1 MCDYSIIEGCIR
13 QSSNLPIIKEMKDE
27 ILVEH
32 KIISNRSEPLYVV
45 TSVHA
50 QAINN
55 LTRKKSLDGVDL
67 ESLKSLGFAIAY
79 NKLDENGDKCYIK
92 HNERT
97 FAQKMKKKKDIRSFK
112 QDPRDEIPF

>member
-1 MCDYSIIEGCIR
+1 
-13 QSSNLPIIKEMKDE
+13 MKDE

-32 KIISNRSEPLYVV
+32 KILSNRSEPLYVV

-55 LTRKKSLDGVDL
+55 MTRKKSLDEVDL
-67 ESLKSLGFAIAY
+67 ESLKSLGFAVAY
-79 NKLDENGDKCYIK
+79 NKLDENGEKCYIK
-92 HNERT
+92 HNTRT
-97 FAQKMKKKKDIRSFK
+97 FEQKMKKKKDIRSFK